1 MHARIATPQQASSES
16 DWSKI
21 NLWPEANYLTHWL
34 AFFENPWPTS
44 RCGGVVRCAA
54 AVAVALGHRHRQLF
68 DCAAH
73 VATHRQSAKCAV
85 WPYSNTRRMLIK
97 VYMEKNYLYINSLFG
112 HKNVIFIRATSCH
125 STDQR
130 FHWFHWMC
138 LPLCVCVGSVFDSMI
153 LDWAERLKIRHTQ
166 NDPAEQAEDAAPF
179 DFFFREKT
187 NC

>member
-138 LPLCVCVGSVFDSMI
+138 LPLCVCWFCVRFDDTWLSWTI
-153 LDWAERLKIRHTQ
+153 ENQTHTERPSGTGGRCC
-166 NDPAEQAEDAAPF
+166 AVR
-179 DFFFREKT
+179 FFFSGE
-187 NC
+187 N